1 MRNRLPTWDDSQAIS
16 FRRIFHG
23 AYFSSHFF
31 ATFLS
36 PKREGFMKGSL
47 PRPGQIVVV
56 KLGGSILVRSKA
68 YKRAAKFLS
77 NRLRKHPDERLV
89 VVVSAQEGT
98 TDKLERAA
106 RKIVSKPQAAA
117 LDLLWSTGE
126 IRSVAVLALE
136 LEGLGVR
143 AAALN
148 IHQAGLRVSKDRNRK
163 SDSATTVECGPE
175 KLFSVLEKFPVAIVP
190 GFFATDS
197 EGAIASLGR
206 GGSDLTAVLLATGL
220 QACRCELVKD
230 VPGYFTSDPH
240 RHTDARP
247 IQELTF
253 ERALEFADSGCDL
266 VQRKAIEA
274 AQRSRLPLIVRS
286 LNENEPASRIV
297 ETKGDECR
305 TNEIS
310 SAVEAF

>member
-1 MRNRLPTWDDSQAIS
+1 MP
-16 FRRIFHG
+16 
-23 AYFSSHFF
+23 
-31 ATFLS
+31 
-36 PKREGFMKGSL
+36 ESL
-47 PRPGQIVVV
+47 PCRVPIVVI
-56 KLGGSILVRSKA
+56 KLGGSILVRLKA
-68 YKRAAKFLS
+68 YKRAARFLA
-77 NRLRKHPDERLV
+77 NRLRANPDEQLV
-89 VVVSAQEGT
+89 VVVSAQEGA
-98 TDKLERAA
+98 TDKLEYTA
-106 RKIVSKPQAAA
+106 RKIVSKPNAAA

-126 IRSVAVLALE
+126 IRSVAILALE

-148 IHQAGLRVSKDRNRK
+148 IHQAGLRVSKGKHRK
-163 SDSATTVECGPE
+163 SDSAATVECGPE

-220 QACRCELVKD
+220 QACRCELIKD

-253 ERALEFADSGCDL
+253 EQALEFADSGCDL
-266 VQRKAIEA
+266 VQRKAIEV

-286 LNENEPASRIV
+286 LNENEPVSRIV
-297 ETKGDECR
+297 ETEGDECR

>member
-1 MRNRLPTWDDSQAIS
+1 LRRAFFDDVLASGRAKGES
-16 FRRIFHG
+16 FM
-23 AYFSSHFF
+23 
-31 ATFLS
+31 
-36 PKREGFMKGSL
+36 PGSL
-47 PRPGQIVVV
+47 PCRGQIVVI

-126 IRSVAVLALE
+126 TRSVAILALE

-143 AAALN
+143 AVPLN
-148 IHQAGLRVSKDRNRK
+148 IHQTGLRAVAGRNEH
-163 SDSATTVECGPE
+163 SDFVETAECNPE
-175 KLFSVLEKFPVAIVP
+175 KLFKVLGKCPVAIVP

-197 EGAIASLGR
+197 EDAIASLGR
-206 GGSDLTAVLLATGL
+206 GGSDLAAVLLATGL
-220 QACRCELVKD
+220 QACRCELIKD
-230 VPGYFTSDPH
+230 VPGYFTTDPH
-240 RHTDARP
+240 RDTSARHLP
-247 IQELTF
+247 RLSFKE
-253 ERALEFADSGCDL
+253 ALQFADSGCDL
-266 VQRKAIEA
+266 VQRKAIDA

-286 LNENEPASRIV
+286 LNENEPVSRIV
-297 ETKGDECR
+297 ETEQDKNWTDE
-305 TNEIS
+305 IP
-310 SAVEAF
+310 SAVEAI

>member
-1 MRNRLPTWDDSQAIS
+1 MP
-16 FRRIFHG
+16 
-23 AYFSSHFF
+23 
-31 ATFLS
+31 
-36 PKREGFMKGSL
+36 GSL
-47 PRPGQIVVV
+47 PSRGQIVII

-106 RKIVSKPQAAA
+106 SKIVSKPHSAG
-117 LDLLWSTGE
+117 LDLLRSTGE
-126 IRSVAVLALE
+126 IRSVAILALE
-136 LEGLGVR
+136 LQALGVQT
-143 AAALN
+143 APLN
-148 IHQAGLRVSKDRNRK
+148 IHQAGLSVSRDESEDIHFGGKAQCN
-163 SDSATTVECGPE
+163 PE
-175 KLFSVLEKFPVAIVP
+175 KLFRVLERYPLAIVP
-190 GFFATDS
+190 GFFATDG
-197 EGAIASLGR
+197 EDGIASLGR
-206 GGSDLTAVLLATGL
+206 GGSDLTAVLLAAGL
-220 QACRCELVKD
+220 QACRCELIKD

-240 RHTDARP
+240 RRADARP
-247 IQELTF
+247 IPQLTF
-253 ERALEFADSGCDL
+253 EQALEFADSGCDL

-286 LNENEPASRIV
+286 LNENEPVSRIL
-297 ETKGDECR
+297 ETQGDECR